1 MSKQE
6 VSVIG
11 LGPMGRAMA
20 SVFLGKGYQVTVWN
34 RTAGKADEL
43 VAGGADRADT
53 VHDALAASELV
64 ILSLTDH
71 HAMYAVL
78 GSATDA
84 LSGRVLVNLSSDT
97 PDSARST
104 ARWASGHG
112 ARYLT
117 GGVQA
122 SPPGIGQ
129 PGSSTFYS
137 GPKHVFDA
145 HREALEVLTG
155 TDYRGEDPGL
165 AALYYQ
171 VSMDLFWTTM
181 LGWLHALAL
190 ADAHG
195 VSAEEIL
202 PSAASVLS
210 GMPDFLAFY
219 TPRIDS
225 REYPGDIERLAMGVA
240 SVDHVLQTARD
251 AGIDTSLPSAV
262 LEIFRRGTAVG
273 HADGSATSLIEV
285 LKQPAVQPPRRVG
298 SRAVS

>member
-1 MSKQE
+1 MSRHD
-6 VSVIG
+6 VTVIG

-20 SVFLGKGYQVTVWN
+20 RAFLGRGYRVTVWN
-34 RTAGKADEL
+34 RTAHKADDL
-43 VAGGADRADT
+43 VGAGADRAAT
-53 VHDALAASELV
+53 VHGALAASELV

-71 HAMYAVL
+71 HAMYSALEPAVE
-78 GSATDA
+78 A
-84 LSGRVLVNLSSDT
+84 LPGRVLVNLGSDT
-97 PDSARST
+97 PEGARNA

-112 ARYLT
+112 AQYLT

-129 PGSSTFYS
+129 PGFSTFYS
-137 GPKHVFDA
+137 GPRDVFDA

-171 VSMDLFWTTM
+171 VGMDLFWTTV

-195 VSAEEIL
+195 VPAGEIL
-202 PSAASVLS
+202 PSASSVLS

-219 TPRIDS
+219 TQRIDEG
-225 REYPGDIERLAMGVA
+225 EYPGDVERLAMGVA
-240 SVDHVLQTARD
+240 SVDHVLQTARS
-251 AGIDTSLPSAV
+251 AGIDTSLPTAV
-262 LEIFRRGTAVG
+262 LEIFRRGAAAG
-273 HADGSATSLIEV
+273 HADDSATSLIEV
-285 LKQPAVQPPRRVG
+285 LKKPA
-298 SRAVS
+298 A